1 MAMTSV
7 SGHLMTTDFPGS
19 YRGWNNVDPEE
30 LFHAQ
35 IIKTCPE
42 KFQNIKVSII
52 HLCCH
57 LTLYVLNNQV
67 SST

>member
-30 LFHAQ
+30 LFDAQ
-35 IIKTCPE
+35 IIKMVPDNF
-42 KFQNIKVSII
+42 KNIKVSII
-52 HLCCH
+52 YLCCH
-57 LTLYVLNNQV
+57 LTLYVLNNNIV
-67 SST
+67 